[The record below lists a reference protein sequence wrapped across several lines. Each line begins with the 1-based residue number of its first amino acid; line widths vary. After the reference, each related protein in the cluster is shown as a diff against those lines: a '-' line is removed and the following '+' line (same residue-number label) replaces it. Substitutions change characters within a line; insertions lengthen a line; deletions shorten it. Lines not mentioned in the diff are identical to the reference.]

1 MNLKD
6 IKQSQIYQMVRIIW
20 TYRLPDKVTKILAWI
35 TRNKEL
41 KNIILIESHND
52 FDMNGG
58 AFYHHLINN
67 GYNKKYKIVWLIKNK
82 NILKRVRSKKLPFNV
97 EVVPMFYLSVK
108 RSYFNCIAR
117 YAFFDCCFLKKIKDG
132 QVFVYLGHATRAMKN
147 CRGLVDVP
155 KDIDYIISASEFN
168 NILMSDIYK
177 ADISKFVVTGFPVTD
192 VFYADNKKR
201 TNIDKELKNYR
212 KIIVWMPTFR
222 KTPFADGRCD
232 GKANYETGLPLIKSK
247 AEFERLNDKLQKLGI
262 RLVIKFHPGQDMDV
276 IRVSTV
282 SNILLL
288 SPNDIKRQKIN
299 PYELIIKTDA
309 LISDYSSISF
319 DYLLLNKPIAYV
331 LDDYNDYKLGF
342 AVDDPLKYMP
352 GSYIYTIKDMET
364 FIDMISDG
372 REDKG
377 HERIKLRD
385 MIHKYQDGKSC
396 ERIAEFLRL

>member
-1 MNLKD
+1 M
-6 IKQSQIYQMVRIIW
+6 
-20 TYRLPDKVTKILAWI
+20 
-35 TRNKEL
+35 
-41 KNIILIESHND
+41 
-52 FDMNGG
+52 
-58 AFYHHLINN
+58 
-67 GYNKKYKIVWLIKNK
+67 
-82 NILKRVRSKKLPFNV
+82 
-97 EVVPMFYLSVK
+97 
-108 RSYFNCIAR
+108 
-117 YAFFDCCFLKKIKDG
+117 
-132 QVFVYLGHATRAMKN
+132 
-147 CRGLVDVP
+147 DVP